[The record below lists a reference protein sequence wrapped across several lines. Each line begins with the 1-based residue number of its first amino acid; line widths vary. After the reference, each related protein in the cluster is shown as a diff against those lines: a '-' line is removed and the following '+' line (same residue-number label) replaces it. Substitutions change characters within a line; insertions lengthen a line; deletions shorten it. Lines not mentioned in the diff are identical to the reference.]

1 MRLKGLTSRWG
12 HHILSR
18 FLSVADSPFQLFH
31 SVEFVVWGGYTD
43 RRLRQVRSVW
53 SIRSVSSVW
62 LKVIN
67 QMNQTDQMSKTG
79 CSTFPVTDSMFERSI
94 TPLIIV
100 ALLLGTVLALRS
112 LDPPSATP
120 VPASSVP
127 VLTPDRVPLVTG
139 DEPIAEIFTKAG
151 CAVCHT
157 VPGISGADGRVGPPL
172 LLGATGPARLADPA
186 YRGHAKTVREYVI
199 ESVLEPGLFVV
210 PGYPSSTMPTWYGAK
225 LSALALEKIASYL
238 EQQGD
243 TTAQ

>member
-1 MRLKGLTSRWG
+1 M
-12 HHILSR
+12 
-18 FLSVADSPFQLFH
+18 V
-31 SVEFVVWGGYTD
+31 
-43 RRLRQVRSVW
+43 
-53 SIRSVSSVW
+53 
-62 LKVIN
+62 
-67 QMNQTDQMSKTG
+67 
-79 CSTFPVTDSMFERSI
+79 ERSI

-100 ALLLGTVLALRS
+100 ALLLGTVLAIRS

-151 CAVCHT
+151 CSVCHT

-172 LLGATGPARLADPA
+172 LLGATGPTRLADPS

-210 PGYPSSTMPTWYGAK
+210 PGYPSSTMPIWYGAK

-238 EQQGD
+238 ERQGG
-243 TTAQ
+243 TAAQ